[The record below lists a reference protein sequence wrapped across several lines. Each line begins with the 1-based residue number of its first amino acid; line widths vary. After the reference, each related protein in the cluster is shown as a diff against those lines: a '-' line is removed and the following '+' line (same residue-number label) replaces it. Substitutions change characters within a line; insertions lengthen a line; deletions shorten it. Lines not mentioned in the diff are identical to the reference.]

1 MQRSEESSKNQTLSR
16 QTCDAAGESKT
27 RCLVPHSH
35 DANLLQARPA
45 DGDSHPEAPPQLALP
60 FPRSQRCKA
69 IGEAAPGCMR
79 CWLGANDPATS
90 KTSKGQHYG
99 QLAA

>member
-1 MQRSEESSKNQTLSR
+1 
-16 QTCDAAGESKT
+16 
-27 RCLVPHSH
+27 
-35 DANLLQARPA
+35 
-45 DGDSHPEAPPQLALP
+45 
-60 FPRSQRCKA
+60 
-69 IGEAAPGCMR
+69 MR